1 MMFIK
6 CSLSQSAGQDRD
18 RNEDT
23 TWYSMF
29 PIENED
35 LVYGCWE
42 DDVIWDAEVC
52 LSFIIPS
59 WHEVALFSA
68 CEG

>member
-1 MMFIK
+1 MSF
-6 CSLSQSAGQDRD
+6 SQHTGQDRD
-18 RNEDT
+18 RAEDT

-52 LSFIIPS
+52 SSFV
-59 WHEVALFSA
+59 HQVV
-68 CEG
+68 